1 MCVFGHTPRSDH
13 VKSMIRIV
21 GHVMHFQKLNEMFFL
36 LISILWI
43 PLSGGSEVL
52 DGLMRMSEHVTK
64 CSWLRAGQ
72 SSKSQH
78 LPWFPA
84 FQSTYFELITT

>member
-1 MCVFGHTPRSDH
+1 M
-13 VKSMIRIV
+13 RIV
-21 GHVMHFQKLNEMFFL
+21 SYASEIILNEIFFG
-36 LISILWI
+36 LILILWI
-43 PLSGGSEVL
+43 PFSGGSEVP

-64 CSWLRAGQ
+64 CSWLRPGQ

-84 FQSTYFELITT
+84 FQSTYFELITP